1 MDKNKK
7 ATRPFNVQI
16 IDGTIPQVKNLD
28 MRYAYIP
35 FRLLSADS
43 VIGAGGWNCSIFSK
57 QVLQE
62 AAEKWEGTVLRVD
75 HSLSTKNILGNIVDV
90 WFDEGSI
97 QNGVRVPAGVNGFF
111 KVNREEFSTEVELL
125 TSDPSGIRAT
135 SAGVAFAFEPSHEFE
150 NEYDFWYHVGETIN
164 GEYVHFKVIKIEQV
178 IEQSAVWDGADPCA
192 VMLSSDENGLIFK
205 YLKENNIL
213 NEDRMKELKAR
224 TENATKFKSE
234 LKKEMPKGIGRFA
247 KLTFGTNPSIK
258 AIDATFG
265 EGLGKILE
273 EGEETL
279 RKIIDKSEEPKE
291 EIKAELGQEVVLEAI
306 PDTSKAELKAAN
318 AQVIRLEVSLE
329 EERQTVSKLQT
340 QLAFANKKL
349 KENEEFV
356 NLSKQLLTKK
366 QDYTKQV
373 YAHLGK
379 EITPAI
385 EAIIMKADFESL
397 DSLIES
403 WGGQAMILHGEPKCT
418 KCGGNDFVVRN
429 SEHTDLPDERKEAK
443 TENLVEKAL
452 QLYNR

>member
-1 MDKNKK
+1 MDNNKK
-7 ATRPFNVQI
+7 TTRPFNVQI
-16 IDGTIPQVKNLD
+16 IDGKIPQVKNLD

-43 VIGAGGWNCSIFSK
+43 VIGAGGWNCSLFSK
-57 QVLQE
+57 KVLQE
-62 AAEKWEGTVLRVD
+62 AAELWEGTVLRVD

-97 QNGVRVPAGVNGFF
+97 QNGVRIPAGVNGFF

-164 GEYVHFKVIKIEQV
+164 GEYVHFKVTKIEQV

-192 VMLSSDENGLIFK
+192 VMLASSENGVIFK

-213 NEDRMKELKAR
+213 NEDRMKALKAR
-224 TENATKFKSE
+224 TENATQFKSE

-247 KLTFGTNPSIK
+247 KMTFITNLSSSSLSTT
-258 AIDATFG
+258 DAENTA
-265 EGLGKILE
+265 KVA
-273 EGEETL
+273 
-279 RKIIDKSEEPKE
+279 DKSEIEKE
-291 EIKAELGQEVVLEAI
+291 EIKAELGQEVELEAI
-306 PDTSKAELKAAN
+306 PDVSKEELKARDTTII
-318 AQVIRLEVSLE
+318 QLQISLE
-329 EERQTVSKLQT
+329 EEKQTVLKLQT

-366 QDYTKQV
+366 QDYTKEV
-373 YAHLGK
+373 YAKLGR
-379 EITPAI
+379 EVTPKI
-385 EAIIMKADFESL
+385 DAIIMKADFDSL

-403 WGGQAMILHGEPKCT
+403 WGGQAMTQFGEPKCT
-418 KCGGNDFVVRN
+418 KCGSNDFTVRQT
-429 SEHTDLPDERKEAK
+429 EHVDLADERKEVT